1 MHRMWETIFTFKI
14 RDTVQCTR
22 ENIFSE
28 KEIHKTSS
36 AILYVINR
44 MREEIF
50 LEEDINKTYN
60 MDRMQLKIVVIL
72 YLQGE

>member
-1 MHRMWETIFTFKI
+1 MGNNFYLQDKGYSAVYARKHFL
-14 RDTVQCTR
+14 R
-22 ENIFSE
+22 ERN
-28 KEIHKTSS
+28 HKTSS